1 MAETPAAQIWTYR
14 GLLAMLAFGLM
25 LFELLPFM
33 TADDSW
39 LMPNITLALLCAG
52 RFDAPNS
59 RPLC

>member
-39 LMPNITLALLCAG
+39 LMPNITLALLCA
-52 RFDAPNS
+52 
-59 RPLC
+59 